1 MKTKFTFLLIVG
13 FSVALHAAPRKPE
26 LSLGL
31 YQHAFD
37 HLGSISD
44 QRNACAASGFNVIYS
59 TGFGSLGYAGLPPD
73 RDIQSQFTATR
84 DYIDRARK
92 NGIQI
97 VIGYVCA
104 TSIVKLDTFDKNW
117 PQRFR
122 QQFSSAPKDWLQVD
136 IDGKPLP
143 SWYGGDYRPA
153 CMNNPDWQKYEK
165 AIVRMQLDAG
175 HDGIFFDNPTVHP
188 QGCYCEFCM
197 RKFQK
202 YLTSAG
208 VKLEL
213 PQAGYVAY
221 MRTVTKQHSEEFAR
235 FRTTIARE
243 FLDEIQKFVH
253 TVKPQALITCN
264 NSLNTPTVFF
274 SQARNYGYNIH
285 EMSKTEDFVV
295 VEDGANQPRT
305 LADGNT
311 VEYGHMYELLHAIS
325 HKKPVV
331 AVTIV
336 DGDYT
341 TAPNLMRLAMA
352 EAAAHNAS
360 YLAWPTWP
368 EKERE
373 RMCTAVRPEAD
384 LLRQSAPLLNNAP
397 RRADVVFYFP
407 FEKWPTLSDSELINC
422 VSIFEKQNI
431 QFVAACEDTIDELL
445 KAKRKPIVF
454 ALGSK
459 DDPHLNEFRAH
470 GGLVF
475 SNHEDK
481 NWIGDLQK
489 VLSKSVTIDAPPS
502 VRVVVHDQPKRTIV
516 HLVNLNVQRVSSFE
530 DKVTPV
536 SGIALKVQVPMKKVR
551 SVQAMSVDTYVTH
564 GNIEFSSQK
573 NANGS
578 EVSFNVQNLGISTIV
593 VIE

>member
-1 MKTKFTFLLIVG
+1 MKSIFTFFLVVG
-13 FSVALHAAPRKPE
+13 AAIALQAAERKPE
-26 LSLGL
+26 LPVGFA
-31 YQHAFD
+31 QHAFD

-44 QRNACAASGFNVIYS
+44 QVNACSSCGFNVIYS
-59 TGFGSLGYAGLPPD
+59 TGFGAVGYEGLPPD
-73 RDIQSQFTATR
+73 RDIQSQFATTR
-84 DYIDRARK
+84 DYIYRARK
-92 NGIQI
+92 VGIQL

-117 PQRFR
+117 PARFR
-122 QQFSSAPKDWLQVD
+122 QQFSSPPKDWLQVD

-143 SWYGGDYRPA
+143 SWYGGEYRPA

-165 AIVRMQLDAG
+165 TIVRMQLDAG

-208 VKLEL
+208 VKIDV
-213 PQAGYVAY
+213 PQMGYLAY
-221 MRTVTKQHSEEFAR
+221 MRNLTKQHPDEFAR
-235 FRTTIARE
+235 FRTTIARD
-243 FLDEIQKFVH
+243 FLDEIQKFVS
-253 TVKPQALITCN
+253 TVKPKALITCN

-295 VEDGANQPRT
+295 VEDGVSQPRT
-305 LADGNT
+305 LANGDT

-325 HKKPVV
+325 HHKPVV

-341 TAPNLMRLAMA
+341 TPPDLMRLAMA

-368 EKERE
+368 EKERQA
-373 RMCTAVRPEAD
+373 MCVAVRPEAD
-384 LLRQSAPLLNNAP
+384 LLRQAAPLLNSAP

-407 FEKWPTLSDSELINC
+407 FEKWPTLSDTELINC

-431 QFVAACEDTIDELL
+431 QFVAACEDNIDELL
-445 KAKRKPIVF
+445 RAKHKPVVF
-454 ALGSK
+454 ALGTK
-459 DDPHLNEFRAH
+459 NDPHLNGFRAR

-489 VLSKSVTIDAPPS
+489 VLTKSVIIDAPPS

-516 HLVNLNVQRVSSFE
+516 HLLNLDVQRISSFE

-536 SGIALKVQVPMKKVR
+536 SGISLKVQVPMRKVHT
-551 SVQAMSVDTYVTH
+551 VEAMSVDTYVTH
-564 GNIEFSSQK
+564 GKIEFSSQK
-573 NANGS
+573 DADGS
-578 EVSFNVQNLGISTIV
+578 QVSFNVSNLGISTIV